1 MRKCLTSLYFG
12 IQTDG
17 IIAAILASTTMAQQS
32 EVKAW
37 EEEIESCKHSKEL
50 VQEASKQLEQSG
62 RLLFDTRHAVLA
74 LTIKQA
80 WHTVVAASS
89 TITFGSA

>member
-1 MRKCLTSLYFG
+1 
-12 IQTDG
+12 
-17 IIAAILASTTMAQQS
+17 MAQQS

-62 RLLFDTRHAVLA
+62 RPNYQLVLP
-74 LTIKQA
+74 
-80 WHTVVAASS
+80 VSEP
-89 TITFGSA
+89 

>member
-1 MRKCLTSLYFG
+1 M
-12 IQTDG
+12 
-17 IIAAILASTTMAQQS
+17 AAILASTTMAQQS

-62 RLLFDTRHAVLA
+62 RPNYQLVLP
-74 LTIKQA
+74 
-80 WHTVVAASS
+80 VSEP
-89 TITFGSA
+89 